1 MDSLLI
7 IFQVLIRLRD
17 NSKLIPEFGQFAAAV
32 VKLLDGRE
40 LKDIVTLIAHTVPNL
55 PFFVQKI
62 QFPKFDF
69 LQAKVLIWHED
80 SNYLI
85 CDFLVKIEFL
95 DKS

>member
-40 LKDIVTLIAHTVPNL
+40 LKDIVTLIAHTVPNI
-55 PFFVQKI
+55 PFRSKKSKFQKFTFASKLTWILNFGMKI
-62 QFPKFDF
+62 Q
-69 LQAKVLIWHED
+69 I
-80 SNYLI
+80 N
-85 CDFLVKIEFL
+85 
-95 DKS
+95 

>member
-40 LKDIVTLIAHTVPNL
+40 LKDIVTLIAHTVPNI
-55 PFFVQKI
+55 PFRSKKSKFQKFTFASKLTWILNFGMNI
-62 QFPKFDF
+62 Q
-69 LQAKVLIWHED
+69 I
-80 SNYLI
+80 N
-85 CDFLVKIEFL
+85 
-95 DKS
+95 

>member
-40 LKDIVTLIAHTVPNL
+40 LKDIVTLIAHTVPNIPL
-55 PFFVQKI
+55 RSKKSKFQI
-62 QFPKFDF
+62 QL
-69 LQAKVLIWHED
+69 LQV
-80 SNYLI
+80 N
-85 CDFLVKIEFL
+85 
-95 DKS
+95 

>member
-55 PFFVQKI
+55 PFLSKKSNFQNLNFYKQK
-62 QFPKFDF
+62 F
-69 LQAKVLIWHED
+69 
-80 SNYLI
+80 
-85 CDFLVKIEFL
+85 
-95 DKS
+95 

>member
-40 LKDIVTLIAHTVPNL
+40 LKDIVTLIAHTVPNIL
-55 PFFVQKI
+55 FRSKKSKFQKFTFASKLTWILNFGMKI
-62 QFPKFDF
+62 Q
-69 LQAKVLIWHED
+69 I
-80 SNYLI
+80 N
-85 CDFLVKIEFL
+85 
-95 DKS
+95 

>member
-40 LKDIVTLIAHTVPNL
+40 LKDIVTLIAHTVSNI
-55 PFFVQKI
+55 PFRSKKSKFQKFTFASKLTWILNFGMKI
-62 QFPKFDF
+62 Q
-69 LQAKVLIWHED
+69 I
-80 SNYLI
+80 N
-85 CDFLVKIEFL
+85 
-95 DKS
+95 

>member
-40 LKDIVTLIAHTVPNL
+40 LKDIVTLIAHTVPNI
-55 PFFVQKI
+55 PFLSKKSNLLFASKS
-62 QFPKFDF
+62 FDLARRF
-69 LQAKVLIWHED
+69 KLFDLRFFGQ
-80 SNYLI
+80 N
-85 CDFLVKIEFL
+85 
-95 DKS
+95 

>member
-40 LKDIVTLIAHTVPNL
+40 LKDIVTLIAHTVPNI
-55 PFFVQKI
+55 PFRSKKSKFQKFTFASKLTWILNFAMKI
-62 QFPKFDF
+62 Q
-69 LQAKVLIWHED
+69 I
-80 SNYLI
+80 N
-85 CDFLVKIEFL
+85 
-95 DKS
+95 